1 MYSSEKSDR
10 FTSALYPCRYLLSK
24 IEDSAIE
31 SPKLPAS
38 LTMERVLIINQA
50 IMELSLRCIDQ
61 IIRMLCKEIQVSREE
76 LKSTV
81 AGNDSLKDQ
90 VFDLVVDAEKKS
102 KRKIL
107 DAEGVEES
115 HLIICGLLFKDNEL
129 YAKKMEEMAN
139 ARMEKLAELGLNN
152 QCHVCRKH

>member
-1 MYSSEKSDR
+1 M
-10 FTSALYPCRYLLSK
+10 
-24 IEDSAIE
+24 
-31 SPKLPAS
+31 
-38 LTMERVLIINQA
+38 
-50 IMELSLRCIDQ
+50 
-61 IIRMLCKEIQVSREE
+61 SREE

-152 QCHVCRKH
+152 QCHVCRKNSYSCSLRVVEALESTDLFVQFEFILYNLLKNESSLISFYLDISFR